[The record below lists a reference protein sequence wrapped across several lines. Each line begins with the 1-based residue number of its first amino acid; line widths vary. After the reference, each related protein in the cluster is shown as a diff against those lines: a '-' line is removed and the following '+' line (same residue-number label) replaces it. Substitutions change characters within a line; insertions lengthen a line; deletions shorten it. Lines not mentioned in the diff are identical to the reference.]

1 MKQRRAS
8 KMGKYFGTDGFRGK
22 ANETLTVD
30 HAVKVGLFL
39 GHYYSKN
46 GKQTILIGK
55 DTRLSSDMFESA
67 LAAGIMAGGCDV
79 LLCGVCPTPMVAYLV
94 RRNNYA
100 CGAMISAS
108 HNPFADNGIKLFSP
122 MGEKCDPK
130 LEEEIEQYIDGKI
143 DIELMH
149 GEAIGNKMYDPDLLE
164 QYCTW
169 VGQCVDIKPNN
180 LKVVIDCANGS
191 SSVSAYKVLKQ
202 LVGEV
207 IGIHYKPN
215 GLNINTHC
223 GSTHPQD
230 LQEAV
235 LANKADLGFAFDG
248 DADRLICVDNQGRL
262 LTGDHMLL
270 ILGKYLDNKG
280 ELNDHCVVS
289 TVMANLGFF
298 HALKENNLTS
308 VKTDVGDKY
317 VYEQMIKHQYDL
329 GGEQSG
335 HIIFRRQHT
344 TGDGLLTALHML
356 EALLATDKTLAQ
368 LADQVT
374 IYPQELINVKVKDKH
389 AVMEESIVKQ
399 WIQEAESSLQ
409 GNGRLLVRPSG
420 TEPLVRVMAE
430 AKTIEQTHALVKDL
444 ADKIEKEYGI

>member
-1 MKQRRAS
+1 
-8 KMGKYFGTDGFRGK
+8 MGKYFGTDGFRGK
-22 ANETLTVD
+22 ANHTLTVE

-39 GHYYSKN
+39 GNYYSKE
-46 GKQTILIGK
+46 GKKTILIGK

-67 LAAGIMAGGCDV
+67 LAAGIMAGGCDA
-79 LLCGVCPTPMVAYLV
+79 LLCGTCPTPMVAYLV
-94 RRNNYA
+94 RRNHYA

-122 MGEKCDPK
+122 TGEKCDPN
-130 LEEEIEQYIDGKI
+130 LEKEIERYIDGE
-143 DIELMH
+143 IELELGVDEH
-149 GEAIGNKMYDPDLLE
+149 IGQKMYDPDLLE

-169 VGQCVDIKPNN
+169 VASCVDIRPNN

-207 IGIHYKPN
+207 IGIHYRPN

-223 GSTHPQD
+223 GSTHPAD

-235 LANKADLGFAFDG
+235 VANNADLGFAFDG
-248 DADRLICVDNQGRL
+248 DADRLICVDGKGNVI
-262 LTGDHMLL
+262 TGDHMLL
-270 ILGKYLDNKG
+270 ILGQYLDQRG
-280 ELNDHCVVS
+280 LLNDHCVVS

-298 HALKENNLTS
+298 HALKENNLVS
-308 VKTDVGDKY
+308 IKTDVGDKY
-317 VYEQMIKHQYDL
+317 VYEQLVKHNYDL

-344 TGDGLLTALHML
+344 TGDGLLTALHIL
-356 EALLATDKTLAQ
+356 EAVIDQNKSLADLAT
-368 LADQVT
+368 QVT
-374 IYPQELINVKVKDKH
+374 IYPQELINVRVKDKH
-389 AVMEESIVKQ
+389 AVMEEETVKQ

-430 AKTIEQTHALVKDL
+430 AKTEEQTHALVQDL
-444 ADKIEKEYGI
+444 ADKIQKEYGI

>member
-1 MKQRRAS
+1 
-8 KMGKYFGTDGFRGK
+8 MGKYFGTDGFRGK
-22 ANETLTVD
+22 ANHTLTVE

-39 GHYYSKN
+39 GNYYSKD
-46 GKQTILIGK
+46 GKKTILIGK

-67 LAAGIMAGGCDV
+67 LAAGIMAGGCDA
-79 LLCGVCPTPMVAYLV
+79 LLCGTCPTPMVAYLV
-94 RRNNYA
+94 RRNRYA

-122 MGEKCDPK
+122 TGEKCDPN
-130 LEEEIEQYIDGKI
+130 LEKEIERYIDGEI
-143 DIELMH
+143 QLELGADEH
-149 GEAIGNKMYDPDLLE
+149 IGQKMYDPDLLE

-169 VGQCVDIKPNN
+169 VASCVDIKPNN

-223 GSTHPQD
+223 GSTHPAD
-230 LQEAV
+230 LQAAV
-235 LANKADLGFAFDG
+235 VANNADLGFDFDG
-248 DADRLICVDNQGRL
+248 DADRLICVDGKGNVI
-262 LTGDHMLL
+262 TGDHMLL
-270 ILGKYLDNKG
+270 ILGQYLDQRG
-280 ELNDHCVVS
+280 LLNDHCVVS

-298 HALKENNLTS
+298 HALKENNLVS
-308 VKTDVGDKY
+308 IKTDVGDKY
-317 VYEQMIKHQYDL
+317 VYEQLVKHNYDL

-344 TGDGLLTALHML
+344 TGDGLLTALHIL
-356 EALLATDKTLAQ
+356 EAVIDQNKS
-368 LADQVT
+368 LADLAAQVT
-374 IYPQELINVKVKDKH
+374 IYPQELINVRVKDKH
-389 AVMEESIVKQ
+389 AVMEEATVKQ

-430 AKTIEQTHALVKDL
+430 AKTEEQTHALVQDL
-444 ADKIEKEYGI
+444 ADKIQKEYGI